1 MNKENNTSISICILR
16 LSAIGD
22 ITHIIPIV
30 STLQKYYKKCDITWI
45 IGKTEYQ
52 LVKTL
57 DNINYIVIDKNKT
70 LDSIIG
76 MHKYLKE
83 EKFDVVFHMQK
94 SLRSKIL
101 GRMIDG
107 KINVTFNDINTNNNH
122 VLDNFFAFLEKIN
135 IQKKELIDELKTI
148 DEKKFDF
155 DTRKNLENQ
164 IAETKLL
171 KEKREVQIRIALIQ
185 ERINS
190 IWKKPSLINR
200 TIQAEFIINLA
211 PSGEILSFDLI
222 SSSGEKVFDDSA
234 LAALS
239 KIYFITEVIGLER
252 KYFERNFRS
261 FNLVFKS
268 KNQ

>member
-1 MNKENNTSISICILR
+1 MTNSLIGLLNSIFLHLLLFAILITDFSIFAPQQDRIKTIPVEFVNLPIDIEN
-16 LSAIGD
+16 
-22 ITHIIPIV
+22 IP
-30 STLQKYYKKCDITWI
+30 K
-45 IGKTEYQ
+45 
-52 LVKTL
+52 
-57 DNINYIVIDKNKT
+57 
-70 LDSIIG
+70 
-76 MHKYLKE
+76 
-83 EKFDVVFHMQK
+83 
-94 SLRSKIL
+94 
-101 GRMIDG
+101 
-107 KINVTFNDINTNNNH
+107 KINNIKNE
-122 VLDNFFAFLEKIN
+122 LLENN

-155 DTRKNLENQ
+155 DTRKNLEDQ
-164 IAETKLL
+164 IAETKFLN
-171 KEKREVQIRIALIQ
+171 EKREVQIRIALIQ

-190 IWKKPSLINR
+190 IWKKPSLINKN
-200 TIQAEFIINLA
+200 IQAEFVINLA

>member
-1 MNKENNTSISICILR
+1 MTNSFIGLLNSIFLHLLLFAILITDFSIFAPQQDRIKTIPVEFVNLPIDIEN
-16 LSAIGD
+16 
-22 ITHIIPIV
+22 IP
-30 STLQKYYKKCDITWI
+30 K
-45 IGKTEYQ
+45 
-52 LVKTL
+52 
-57 DNINYIVIDKNKT
+57 
-70 LDSIIG
+70 
-76 MHKYLKE
+76 
-83 EKFDVVFHMQK
+83 
-94 SLRSKIL
+94 
-101 GRMIDG
+101 
-107 KINVTFNDINTNNNH
+107 KINNIKNE
-122 VLDNFFAFLEKIN
+122 LLENN

-155 DTRKNLENQ
+155 DTRKNLEDQ
-164 IAETKLL
+164 IAETKFLN
-171 KEKREVQIRIALIQ
+171 EKREVQIRIALIQ

-190 IWKKPSLINR
+190 IWKKPSLINKN
-200 TIQAEFIINLA
+200 IQAEFVINLA

-239 KIYFITEVIGLER
+239 KIYFIKEVIGLER

>member
-1 MNKENNTSISICILR
+1 MTNSLIGLLNSIFLHLLLFAILITDFSIFAPQQDRIKAIPVEFVNLPIDIEN
-16 LSAIGD
+16 
-22 ITHIIPIV
+22 IP
-30 STLQKYYKKCDITWI
+30 K
-45 IGKTEYQ
+45 
-52 LVKTL
+52 
-57 DNINYIVIDKNKT
+57 
-70 LDSIIG
+70 
-76 MHKYLKE
+76 
-83 EKFDVVFHMQK
+83 
-94 SLRSKIL
+94 
-101 GRMIDG
+101 
-107 KINVTFNDINTNNNH
+107 KINNIKNE
-122 VLDNFFAFLEKIN
+122 LLENN

-148 DEKKFDF
+148 DEKKFDY
-155 DTRKNLENQ
+155 DTRKNLEDQ

-171 KEKREVQIRIALIQ
+171 NEKREVQIIIALIQ
-185 ERINS
+185 KRINS
-190 IWKKPSLINR
+190 IWKKPSLINKN
-200 TIQAEFIINLA
+200 IQAEFVINLA

>member
-1 MNKENNTSISICILR
+1 MTNSFIGLLNSIFLHLLLFAILITDFSIFAPQQDRIKTIPVEFVNLPIDIEN
-16 LSAIGD
+16 
-22 ITHIIPIV
+22 IP
-30 STLQKYYKKCDITWI
+30 K
-45 IGKTEYQ
+45 
-52 LVKTL
+52 
-57 DNINYIVIDKNKT
+57 
-70 LDSIIG
+70 
-76 MHKYLKE
+76 
-83 EKFDVVFHMQK
+83 
-94 SLRSKIL
+94 
-101 GRMIDG
+101 
-107 KINVTFNDINTNNNH
+107 KINNIKNE
-122 VLDNFFAFLEKIN
+122 LLENN
-135 IQKKELIDELKTI
+135 IQKKELINELKTI
-148 DEKKFDF
+148 DEKKLDF
-155 DTRKNLENQ
+155 DTRKNLEDQ

-171 KEKREVQIRIALIQ
+171 NEKREVQIRIALIQ

-190 IWKKPSLINR
+190 IWKKPSLINKN
-200 TIQAEFIINLA
+200 IQAEFVVNLA

>member
-1 MNKENNTSISICILR
+1 MTNSFIGLLNSIFLHLLLFAILITDFSIFAPQQDRIKTIPVEFVNLPIDIEN
-16 LSAIGD
+16 
-22 ITHIIPIV
+22 IP
-30 STLQKYYKKCDITWI
+30 K
-45 IGKTEYQ
+45 
-52 LVKTL
+52 
-57 DNINYIVIDKNKT
+57 
-70 LDSIIG
+70 
-76 MHKYLKE
+76 
-83 EKFDVVFHMQK
+83 
-94 SLRSKIL
+94 
-101 GRMIDG
+101 
-107 KINVTFNDINTNNNH
+107 KINNIKNE
-122 VLDNFFAFLEKIN
+122 LLENN
-135 IQKKELIDELKTI
+135 IQKKELINELKTI

-155 DTRKNLENQ
+155 ETRKNLEDQ

-190 IWKKPSLINR
+190 IWKKPSLINKN
-200 TIQAEFIINLA
+200 IQAEFVINLA

-239 KIYFITEVIGLER
+239 KIYFIKEVIGLER

-268 KNQ
+268 KNK

>member
-1 MNKENNTSISICILR
+1 MTNSFIGLLNSIFVHMLLFAILTVDFSIFVPQQDRIKTIPVEFVTFPMDVENIPKKTKNIKNEPLKNNFKKKESIEGLK
-16 LSAIGD
+16 A
-22 ITHIIPIV
+22 
-30 STLQKYYKKCDITWI
+30 
-45 IGKTEYQ
+45 
-52 LVKTL
+52 
-57 DNINYIVIDKNKT
+57 IDKKQ
-70 LDSIIG
+70 L
-76 MHKYLKE
+76 
-83 EKFDVVFHMQK
+83 
-94 SLRSKIL
+94 
-101 GRMIDG
+101 
-107 KINVTFNDINTNNNH
+107 
-122 VLDNFFAFLEKIN
+122 
-135 IQKKELIDELKTI
+135 
-148 DEKKFDF
+148 DF
-155 DTRKNLENQ
+155 DSRKNLEDQ

-190 IWKKPSLINR
+190 IWKKPSLINKN
-200 TIQAEFIINLA
+200 IQAEFVINLA

-239 KIYFITEVIGLER
+239 NISFITEVIGLER

>member
-1 MNKENNTSISICILR
+1 MTNSFIGLLNSIFLHLLLFAILITDFSIFAPQQDRIKTIPVEFVNLPIDIEN
-16 LSAIGD
+16 
-22 ITHIIPIV
+22 IP
-30 STLQKYYKKCDITWI
+30 K
-45 IGKTEYQ
+45 
-52 LVKTL
+52 
-57 DNINYIVIDKNKT
+57 
-70 LDSIIG
+70 
-76 MHKYLKE
+76 
-83 EKFDVVFHMQK
+83 
-94 SLRSKIL
+94 
-101 GRMIDG
+101 
-107 KINVTFNDINTNNNH
+107 KINNIKNE
-122 VLDNFFAFLEKIN
+122 LLENN

-148 DEKKFDF
+148 DKKKFDF
-155 DTRKNLENQ
+155 DTRKNLEDQ

-171 KEKREVQIRIALIQ
+171 NEKREVQIRIALIQ

-190 IWKKPSLINR
+190 IWKKPSLINKN
-200 TIQAEFIINLA
+200 IQAEFIINLA